1 MQVITTNKNISTKE
15 FLDHVV
21 EEIKN
26 NILDTYDDRKPSD
39 LEVIQVW
46 YCKTIQ
52 NHKGLF
58 IVNDLIT
65 NKLYPYFYECTYN
78 GDLGEMYID
87 CYQKTFKHTIR
98 I

>member
-15 FLDHVV
+15 FLNHV

-87 CYQKTFKHTIR
+87 CYQKTFKNTIT

>member
-1 MQVITTNKNISTKE
+1 MKNIKPITTKE
-15 FLDHVV
+15 FLNYV
-21 EEIKN
+21 EEIKD
-26 NILDTYDDRKPSD
+26 NILDKDDNLDVDD

-58 IVNDLIT
+58 IVRNINTDII
-65 NKLYPYFYECTYN
+65 YPYFYECTYN
-78 GDLGEMYID
+78 GDAGELYID
-87 CYQKTFKHTIR
+87 CYEKIFKHTFRR

>member
-15 FLDHVV
+15 FLNYV

-26 NILDTYDDRKPSD
+26 NILDIYDDRKSSD

-65 NKLYPYFYECTYN
+65 NKLYPYFY
-78 GDLGEMYID
+78 
-87 CYQKTFKHTIR
+87 YQLLSLLYLFFFFFLLSY
-98 I
+98 